1 MKQETYLGYILV
13 STSMELKLERYGKK
27 VQFGFYNMQDN
38 FR

>member
-27 VQFGFYNMQDN
+27 VQFGVLQYARQF
-38 FR
+38 